1 MIQIQKKGF
10 STVDAVIASYHFK
23 KYRKPSHFHQLAE
36 IAYVFDG
43 EIEVTVGGKNE
54 IARAGDI
61 VVIQPFALHRY
72 YSKEEKPVNLWL
84 FLFSYSIL
92 SNVIHEGESVLR
104 YDRAVFTPSEEVRA
118 LLLSRMID
126 TKEELVYPDE
136 KTSRSIRSFLYPV
149 FDEYLSSVSLIEE
162 KGKIHAYSI
171 LKALDYMTNHFRENI
186 NLKSV
191 ASAIGYSE
199 SHISHSFSSVLSVS
213 FRECLNMLRIEY
225 AKKLILTTNMSTIH
239 IGIESGFTCERS
251 FHRAFFKSMN
261 TTPAKYRQMHKN
273 SIRKA

>member
-1 MIQIQKKGF
+1 MTREDVTNLLGVLQETYGKTFANPSG
-10 STVDAVIASYHFK
+10 TVDAWLITLASYDARSIFK
-23 KYRKPSHFHQLAE
+23 AARLYMESKTIKNFPSPADL
-36 IAYVFDG
+36 IAL
-43 EIEVTVGGKNE
+43 IT
-54 IARAGDI
+54 RA
-61 VVIQPFALHRY
+61 
-72 YSKEEKPVNLWL
+72 
-84 FLFSYSIL
+84 
-92 SNVIHEGESVLR
+92 
-104 YDRAVFTPSEEVRA
+104 
-118 LLLSRMID
+118 
-126 TKEELVYPDE
+126 ELVYPDE

-162 KGKIHAYSI
+162 KDKIHAYSI